1 MKKIFTQFL
10 ALVILC
16 SCGKKGDA
24 LSLEER
30 QKQQEEQQPLK
41 SNELLEREGLRFRV
55 MTSIAD
61 PSTMDVELKL
71 YKGAGTSKSTTPLT
85 LSKDGH
91 MNYSIVSSLMENNA
105 DYTLT
110 IEYKAI
116 SQQTTY
122 VLHTEGFTSI
132 RSNKEFVI
140 TGHSFNA
147 SDVGKTRD
155 LMLIKKGILKF
166 TVYEL

>member
-1 MKKIFTQFL
+1 
-10 ALVILC
+10 
-16 SCGKKGDA
+16 
-24 LSLEER
+24 
-30 QKQQEEQQPLK
+30 
-41 SNELLEREGLRFRV
+41 
-55 MTSIAD
+55 
-61 PSTMDVELKL
+61 
-71 YKGAGTSKSTTPLT
+71 
-85 LSKDGH
+85 

-122 VLHTEGFTSI
+122 ELHTEGFTSI